1 MQFGQVHHIEYY
13 VFDMKKS
20 NEFYDWFMPMLSYE
34 KVADWGDG
42 VSWEHP
48 NGTYLCF
55 VQVEKENLNIK
66 NNRQG
71 NGLNHLAFMGGDL
84 AFLDDLQKKLEDK
97 KVKVLKRDGDYL
109 CFEDPNEFALEVYAK
124 K

>member
-1 MQFGQVHHIEYY
+1 
-13 VFDMKKS
+13 
-20 NEFYDWFMPMLSYE
+20 MPLLSYE
-34 KVADWGDG
+34 KIADWGEG

-55 VQVEKENLNIK
+55 VQMEKENLNIK

-84 AFLDDLQKKLEDK
+84 TFLDNLQKKLENK